1 MARLLRAGARYLR
14 SATFY
19 IGLLAVLL
27 GGTWVGTLEN
37 PDPNCHLISAA
48 AVVVVM
54 TLQVGREYSD
64 GGFRNKLIAGHG
76 KAAIFWSEWLLAFAV
91 LAVYLIAYCGG
102 FLLTGAA
109 AYNET
114 PTAVLLL
121 CAAAVGVCI
130 LCIAFF
136 FSVLT
141 AFCGYLALIERE
153 TLPPETAEKLAH
165 IDERVEALQT
175 LAEELLQYAAA
186 ASAAPLSL
194 QPVNLSG
201 VLEEELLAFRYALE
215 SRGIEPNITMP
226 EKAVWC
232 SLDRNAA
239 VRVAENLLS
248 NAVKYSGGDLTV
260 RLTSAG
266 ELTLENAAQLTQSEV
281 QRLFERFYTV
291 DACARSTGLGLSV
304 AKLLTE
310 KMGGAVSA
318 ACENGRLILRVKF
331 LPVKE

>member
-1 MARLLRAGARYLR
+1 MEYVLETAALCKRYGRFEALRSLTMSVPRGAIYGLIGKNGAGKSTLLRLVCGLQAPTDGSYRLYGTDARDRAIAKARAHMGAVVETPALYL
-14 SATFY
+14 
-19 IGLLAVLL
+19 
-27 GGTWVGTLEN
+27 
-37 PDPNCHLISAA
+37 DMSAA
-48 AVVVVM
+48 DN
-54 TLQVGREYSD
+54 LREQALALGLPD
-64 GGFRNKLIAGHG
+64 GGDIPALLRLVGLGNVGKKRVRHFSLGMRQRLGIAVALMGHPDFLILDEPLNGLDPQG
-76 KAAIFWSEWLLAFAV
+76 ILEMRE
-91 LAVYLIAYCGG
+91 LI
-102 FLLTGAA
+102 LTL
-109 AYNET
+109 N
-114 PTAVLLL
+114 
-121 CAAAVGVCI
+121 
-130 LCIAFF
+130 
-136 FSVLT
+136 
-141 AFCGYLALIERE
+141 RE
-153 TLPPETAEKLAH
+153 
-165 IDERVEALQT
+165 
-175 LAEELLQYAAA
+175 
-186 ASAAPLSL
+186 
-194 QPVNLSG
+194 
-201 VLEEELLAFRYALE
+201 
-215 SRGIEPNITMP
+215 RGIEPNITMP

>member
-1 MARLLRAGARYLR
+1 MQVDRALSELQQQRQQFLRG
-14 SATFY
+14 
-19 IGLLAVLL
+19 
-27 GGTWVGTLEN
+27 
-37 PDPNCHLISAA
+37 D
-48 AVVVVM
+48 
-54 TLQVGREYSD
+54 REL
-64 GGFRNKLIAGHG
+64 KEAIAGVSHD
-76 KAAIFWSEWLLAFAV
+76 IR
-91 LAVYLIAYCGG
+91 
-102 FLLTGAA
+102 
-109 AYNET
+109 T
-114 PTAVLLL
+114 P
-121 CAAAVGVCI
+121 
-130 LCIAFF
+130 
-136 FSVLT
+136 LT
-141 AFCGYLALIERE
+141 AICGYLALIEWE

-175 LAEELLQYAAA
+175 LAEELLQYATA

-239 VRVAENLLS
+239 VRVVENLLS

-291 DACARSTGLGLSV
+291 DACARSIGLGLSV

>member
-1 MARLLRAGARYLR
+1 M
-14 SATFY
+14 
-19 IGLLAVLL
+19 
-27 GGTWVGTLEN
+27 
-37 PDPNCHLISAA
+37 
-48 AVVVVM
+48 
-54 TLQVGREYSD
+54 
-64 GGFRNKLIAGHG
+64 
-76 KAAIFWSEWLLAFAV
+76 
-91 LAVYLIAYCGG
+91 
-102 FLLTGAA
+102 
-109 AYNET
+109 
-114 PTAVLLL
+114 
-121 CAAAVGVCI
+121 
-130 LCIAFF
+130 
-136 FSVLT
+136 
-141 AFCGYLALIERE
+141 
-153 TLPPETAEKLAH
+153 
-165 IDERVEALQT
+165 
-175 LAEELLQYAAA
+175 
-186 ASAAPLSL
+186 
-194 QPVNLSG
+194 
-201 VLEEELLAFRYALE
+201 E

-239 VRVAENLLS
+239 VRVVENLLS